1 MRGGYLSYSEAMDMT
16 DIELAELSIAAEM
29 VEKEVAD
36 EMNRQFKKGR

>member
-1 MRGGYLSYSEAMDMT
+1 MT

-36 EMNRQFKKGR
+36 EINRQFKKGR